1 MLNLALRALPKAL
14 SSEETLGKA
23 PFESILLPVWYVLT
37 LQQAVQTF
45 AVKPLVTCQ
54 EALWQ
59 HGGSQIHHVSKYL
72 YSYLL
77 H

>member
-1 MLNLALRALPKAL
+1 MWCSVLNLALRALPKAL

-23 PFESILLPVWYVLT
+23 PFESILLPIWYVLT

-54 EALWQ
+54 EALW
-59 HGGSQIHHVSKYL
+59 HRRAVKSIKSMHHVS
-72 YSYLL
+72 
-77 H
+77 